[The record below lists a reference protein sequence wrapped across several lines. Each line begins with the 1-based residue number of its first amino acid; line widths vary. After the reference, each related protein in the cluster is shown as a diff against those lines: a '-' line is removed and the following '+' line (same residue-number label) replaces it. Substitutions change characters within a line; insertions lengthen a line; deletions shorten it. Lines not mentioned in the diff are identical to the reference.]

1 MTKCYL
7 CETHEAK
14 YKYKLVDCKE
24 VDICELCGK
33 VLYEYKINTKDRLLQ
48 LVEMIERVK
57 FDRETNQEPDLNRTE
72 KVYKLGGRR

>member
-14 YKYKLVDCKE
+14 YKYTLVDCKE
-24 VDICELCGK
+24 IDICELCGK

-48 LVEMIERVK
+48 LVEMIERVR
-57 FDRETNQEPDLNRTE
+57 FDREMQEQE
-72 KVYKLGGRR
+72 KVMKLGRIK